1 MEIDDLT
8 CQYVP
13 TGCAVEVSML
23 NFLEFL
29 GTPDIRNLLIM
40 KARNT
45 EMVVNIPFCPTRKI
59 MTVAFKITQ
68 GGQENVRVVTKGAAE
83 EVLHLCT
90 QELNGNAEVDDFDG
104 ETQMGE
110 PFKEKIIDSIAKG
123 GTIGR
128 KPIMFAYKDMSVA
141 AFEAIKKAN
150 GDFEDE
156 ESRQALEKDLIL
168 LAVFGL
174 EDEERG
180 ETKKVINEFKKS
192 KCNTRIVSGDHKDC
206 VLKLAAHFNLYSEG
220 NDSDFAK
227 ANNLK
232 KAVSGAEF

>member
-1 MEIDDLT
+1 
-8 CQYVP
+8 
-13 TGCAVEVSML
+13 
-23 NFLEFL
+23 
-29 GTPDIRNLLIM
+29 
-40 KARNT
+40 
-45 EMVVNIPFCPTRKI
+45 
-59 MTVAFKITQ
+59 
-68 GGQENVRVVTKGAAE
+68 
-83 EVLHLCT
+83 
-90 QELNGNAEVDDFDG
+90 
-104 ETQMGE
+104 
-110 PFKEKIIDSIAKG
+110 
-123 GTIGR
+123 
-128 KPIMFAYKDMSVA
+128 
-141 AFEAIKKAN
+141 
-150 GDFEDE
+150 
-156 ESRQALEKDLIL
+156 